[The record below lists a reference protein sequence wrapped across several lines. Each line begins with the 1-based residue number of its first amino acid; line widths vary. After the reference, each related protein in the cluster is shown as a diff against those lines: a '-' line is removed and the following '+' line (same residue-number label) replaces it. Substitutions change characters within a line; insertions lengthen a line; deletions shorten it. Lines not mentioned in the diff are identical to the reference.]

1 MSRELPISLSNARK
15 AANWLMTNFGGSI
28 RTVSDGTPFDPAL
41 ICSIACQE
49 TVVPDDHRSGEPRAV
64 RAVKNILDRGERRL
78 RHRTFNRDRRYQRQS
93 SPTQHPTRLPSDSV
107 SK

>member
-49 TVVPDDHRSGEPRAV
+49 TAYFWFPLINKAAPDETTAC
-64 RAVKNILDRGERRL
+64 L
-78 RHRTFNRDRRYQRQS
+78 
-93 SPTQHPTRLPSDSV
+93 
-107 SK
+107 